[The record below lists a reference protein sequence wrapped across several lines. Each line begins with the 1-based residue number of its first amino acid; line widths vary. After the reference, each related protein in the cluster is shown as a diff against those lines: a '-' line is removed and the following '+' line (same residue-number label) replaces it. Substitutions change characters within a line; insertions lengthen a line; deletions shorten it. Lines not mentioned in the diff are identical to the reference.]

1 MGGRNSYLRVAP
13 EEGAAL
19 TAGLGQQ
26 SFQKLQ
32 EVEEGGKREGIRMH
46 DDASE
51 GGCGLGYG
59 SARRGTERRI

>member
-1 MGGRNSYLRVAP
+1 MGGRNSYLRGAT
-13 EEGAAL
+13 EEGTDLAD
-19 TAGLGQQ
+19 GLGQQ
-26 SFQKLQ
+26 SNQKLQ

-59 SARRGTERRI
+59 SAR